1 MKRVISIS
9 LGTARRDYQCSITLL
24 GQSVHIQRIG
34 VDGDWQRVAALL
46 RRYDGTVDAISL
58 EHTPAVVQLGAHHYP
73 HAALLALMAQARVT
87 PVVDGRVLQATL
99 ERWAIKR
106 TAERMPGIWRYRHV
120 LLLRALQHYQLAHA
134 LSEYQVEF
142 RCADPLISSGL
153 PGLPLPRSLAQLE
166 SMAPLLL
173 PLIRP
178 RRLHRLPPVSH
189 AHRQRLQRLFHWA
202 DVVVGSFDLI
212 CDLAPADLRG
222 RTLITDDPSPAE
234 IDMLR
239 QRGVA
244 TLLTMTPIMSQERPF
259 LSTAALEAIIT
270 AVLEQGHQPDDAE
283 VLDVMDR
290 ARWEPT
296 LQSLQSLHEVRKFAF
311 VIHPLKPDHIY
322 NDTRFSFARY
332 FPQRLVEWL
341 AAFAPPLYLSRIRGI
356 RSLAT
361 GQEIEGILLTLGAT
375 PREMLRRSPA
385 FTYRRLIRAAR
396 LAERMGARIM
406 GLGAF
411 TSVVGDAGI
420 TVAQK
425 SEIGIT
431 SGNSLTV
438 AATLASAQQAVLLMG
453 GRIDQGCA
461 MVIGAT
467 GSIGSV
473 CARLLAQVTGH
484 IVLVAPR
491 PERLLA
497 LKQQI
502 EQETPGVQVVAATRP
517 EAYLGTVDLII
528 TTTSALTGKIMNIDR
543 LKPGAVVCDVA
554 RPPDVRAEDA
564 ARRPDVLVIESGEIV
579 LPGNPDFGFDIGLPP
594 GTAYACLAETALLAM
609 EGRFEDYTLG
619 RDIQIEQVK
628 EIYRLMQKHG
638 LTLARLRSFGQYI
651 TDADIA
657 AKRRLANER
666 RQQAA
671 LYLTEAHRSNHRNH
685 LSASASLVDRMR

>member
-1 MKRVISIS
+1 MKRVVSIS
-9 LGTARRDYQCSITLL
+9 LGAARRDYRCSTTLL
-24 GQSVHIQRIG
+24 GQSIQLQRIG

-58 EHTPAVVQLGAHHYP
+58 EHTPAVVRLGARHYP
-73 HAALLALMAQARVT
+73 NAVLLALMAQARVT

-99 ERWAIKR
+99 ERWAIKH
-106 TAERMPGIWRYRHV
+106 TADRMPGIWRHRRV
-120 LLLRALQHYQLAHA
+120 LLLSALQHYQLAHA

-153 PGLPLPRSLAQLE
+153 ARLPLPRSLAQLE
-166 SMAPLLL
+166 YMAPLLIPLTMLHHSHRL
-173 PLIRP
+173 PPASHTHRQ
-178 RRLHRLPPVSH
+178 RLHRL
-189 AHRQRLQRLFHWA
+189 FDWA
-202 DVVVGSFDLI
+202 DVIVGPFDLI

-234 IDMLR
+234 IDALR

-244 TLLTMTPIMSQERPF
+244 TLLTMTPTISQERPF

-270 AVLEQGHQPDDAE
+270 AVLEQGRQPDDTE

-290 ARWEPT
+290 VRWEPT
-296 LQSLQSLHEVRKFAF
+296 FQPLQHQHEIHKFAF
-311 VIHPLKPDHIY
+311 VIHPLTTDHIY
-322 NDTRFSFARY
+322 KDTRLSFARY

-356 RSLAT
+356 RSQTT

-438 AATLASAQQAVLLMG
+438 AATLASARHAVLLMG

-473 CARLLAQVTGH
+473 CARLLAQAIGNV
-484 IVLVAPR
+484 VLVAPR

-502 EQETPGVQVVAATRP
+502 EQETPGAQVVAATRP
-517 EAYLGTVDLII
+517 EAYLGAVDLIV
-528 TTTSALTGKIMNIDR
+528 TTTSALTGKIINIDR

-554 RPPDVRAEDA
+554 RPPDVQAEDA

-594 GTAYACLAETALLAM
+594 GIAYACLAETALLTM

-619 RDIQIEQVK
+619 REIKLEQVK
-628 EIYRLMQKHG
+628 EIYHLMQKHG
-638 LTLARLRSFGQYI
+638 LTLAQLRSFGQYI

-657 AKRRLANER
+657 AKRRLADER
-666 RQQAA
+666 RQQVA
-671 LYLTEAHRSNHRNH
+671 LHLTEAHRSEHSNH
-685 LSASASLVDRMR
+685 SPASACLVDQVL

>member
-1 MKRVISIS
+1 MKRVVSIS
-9 LGTARRDYQCSITLL
+9 LGSARRNYQCSTTLL
-24 GQSVHIQRIG
+24 GQSIQVQRIG

-46 RRYDGTVDAISL
+46 QHYDGAVDVISL
-58 EHTPAVVQLGAHHYP
+58 EHTPAVVQVGKRHYP
-73 HAALLALMAQARVT
+73 DAAVLALMEQARKT
-87 PVVDGRVLQATL
+87 PVVDGRILQTTL

-106 TAERMPGIWRYRHV
+106 AADRIPGIWRYRRV
-120 LLLRALQHYQLAHA
+120 LLLSALQHYQLAHA
-134 LSEYQVEF
+134 LSEHQVEF
-142 RCADPLISSGL
+142 RCADPLIRSEL
-153 PGLPLPRSLAQLE
+153 AGLPLPRSLAQLE
-166 SMAPLLL
+166 YMAPLLL
-173 PLIRP
+173 PLTM
-178 RRLHRLPPVSH
+178 LHRSH
-189 AHRQRLQRLFHWA
+189 RPALASPARRQRIHRLFDWA
-202 DVVVGSFDLI
+202 DVIVGPFDLI
-212 CDLAPADLRG
+212 CDLAPAELRG
-222 RTLITDDPSPAE
+222 RTLITDDPAPAE
-234 IDMLR
+234 IDTLR

-244 TLLTMTPIMSQERPF
+244 TLLTMTPTMCQERPF
-259 LSTAALEAIIT
+259 FSTAALEALIT
-270 AVLEQGHQPDDAE
+270 AVLEQGHQPDDAQ
-283 VLDVMDR
+283 VLDLMDR

-296 LQSLQSLHEVRKFAF
+296 LQSLQHQREIRKFAF
-311 VIHPLKPDHIY
+311 VIHPLKTDHIY
-322 NDTRFSFARY
+322 KDTRFSFARY
-332 FPQRLVEWL
+332 FPQRLVEWV
-341 AAFAPPLYLSRIRGI
+341 AAFAPPLYLSHIRGI
-356 RSLAT
+356 RSQAT
-361 GQEIEGILLTLGAT
+361 GEEIEGVLLTLGAT

-425 SEIGIT
+425 SAIGIT

-438 AATLASAQQAVLLMG
+438 AATLASARHAVLLMG

-473 CARLLAQVTGH
+473 CARLLAQEIGNV
-484 IVLVAPR
+484 VLIAPR

-502 EQETPGVQVVAATRP
+502 EQETPGARVVAATRP
-517 EAYLGTVDLII
+517 EAYLSTADLIV
-528 TTTSALTGKIMNIDR
+528 TTTSALTGKILNIDR

-554 RPPDVRAEDA
+554 RPPDVQAEDA

-594 GTAYACLAETALLAM
+594 GTAYACLAETALLTM

-619 RDIQIEQVK
+619 RDIKIEQVQ
-628 EIYRLMQKHG
+628 EIHRLMQKHG

-657 AKRRLANER
+657 AKRRLADER

-671 LYLTEAHRSNHRNH
+671 LHLTEAHKSEHSNH
-685 LSASASLVDRMR
+685 LPASACLVDRSL